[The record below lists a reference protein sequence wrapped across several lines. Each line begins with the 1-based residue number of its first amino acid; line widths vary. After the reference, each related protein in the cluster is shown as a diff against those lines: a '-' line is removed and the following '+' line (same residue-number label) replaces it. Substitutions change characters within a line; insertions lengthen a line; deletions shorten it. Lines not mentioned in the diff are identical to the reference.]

1 MRIDVYCDEAY
12 PDLFSS
18 KKPKARYMVIGS
30 LWLRTEDRISYK
42 NSIHHL
48 RDQYN
53 VGGEFKWT
61 KLSPSRVGFYEA
73 LIGWFHEQGENLR
86 FRCIVI
92 DHSQVNLVRFH
103 DNDQEL
109 GFYKFYY
116 QLLHHW
122 IHDFNEYSIF
132 CDFKSNRRRDRLHV
146 LKRCLQNSNL
156 SSVIENVQAVRSK
169 ESVLIQLTDV
179 LVGITSM
186 RLNRRI
192 APGRAKAE
200 VVLRFEELLQRK
212 ITPTALSEKKFNIF
226 SINLQ
231 GGW

>member
-1 MRIDVYCDEAY
+1 MKIDVYCDEAY

-42 NSIHHL
+42 NAIHHL

-61 KLSPSRVGFYEA
+61 RLSPSRVEFYEA

-103 DNDQEL
+103 DSDQEL

-116 QLLHHW
+116 QLLP
-122 IHDFNEYSIF
+122 EF
-132 CDFKSNRRRDRLHV
+132 C
-146 LKRCLQNSNL
+146 
-156 SSVIENVQAVRSK
+156 
-169 ESVLIQLTDV
+169 T
-179 LVGITSM
+179 
-186 RLNRRI
+186 
-192 APGRAKAE
+192 
-200 VVLRFEELLQRK
+200 
-212 ITPTALSEKKFNIF
+212 
-226 SINLQ
+226 
-231 GGW
+231 